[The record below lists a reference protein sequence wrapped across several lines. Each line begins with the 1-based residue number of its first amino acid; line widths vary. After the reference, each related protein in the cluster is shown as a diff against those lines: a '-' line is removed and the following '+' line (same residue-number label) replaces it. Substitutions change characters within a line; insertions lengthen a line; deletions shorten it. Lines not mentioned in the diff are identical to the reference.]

1 MYLCHG
7 ERTCRWV
14 NLCEHADAMF
24 ESPNVTTSKT
34 MSWYG
39 QNKQYIQ
46 TNKQLITQNINVMI
60 IIPRRN
66 KTFAQYCMKFIIPEL
81 KQCITSQK
89 RAIKIFLKHKKEK
102 IQSGVT
108 EKILEISWSFIW
120 NSIIQLE
127 IPVSRIWLSYWL
139 RKFSHRVQ
147 WNWKARNVKHCLVEG
162 RWIRCEM
169 TTNCVK
175 INIFMQRLKRNIF
188 NSWLNTLV
196 PDLCDET
203 QKYFYAC
210 FSKGK

>member
-24 ESPNVTTSKT
+24 ESPNVTTTKT
-34 MSWYG
+34 LWWYG

-46 TNKQLITQNINVMI
+46 TNKQLITQNINVAI

-66 KTFAQYCMKFIIPEL
+66 KTVAQYCMKFIIPEL

-89 RAIKIFLKHKKEK
+89 RAIKIFLEHKKKK

-108 EKILEISWSFIW
+108 EKILEISWTFIW

-127 IPVSRIWLSYWL
+127 SCITYLTL
-139 RKFSHRVQ
+139 L
-147 WNWKARNVKHCLVEG
+147 LVE
-162 RWIRCEM
+162 E
-169 TTNCVK
+169 
-175 INIFMQRLKRNIF
+175 IFAQSSMELKSEERKTLSGWRSL
-188 NSWLNTLV
+188 NSLWN
-196 PDLCDET
+196 DNKLCQNEH
-203 QKYFYAC
+203 FYATLKAEY
-210 FSKGK
+210 F